1 VVPVVGSAVGLA
13 EGVGAAVSSPVGDAA
28 GLSLGVGAELL
39 GITAAGPLGADE
51 GVDVGLLD
59 GVGVLVAC
67 GDGPAGVGWAGARW
81 EPPPCTAVAA
91 VVLPCRPLKD
101 VPVASSNAVIP
112 TAATAKTVT
121 APARTLR
128 ARSGV
133 PVLGR
138 PPRTVRSAEE
148 TRCPVRRSEL
158 V

>member
-1 VVPVVGSAVGLA
+1 VGAAVGLA
-13 EGVGAAVSSPVGDAA
+13 DGGGAAVSAPVGDAA
-28 GLSLGVGAELL
+28 GLSLGVGAALL
-39 GITAAGPLGADE
+39 GTTAAGPLGADD

-67 GDGPAGVGWAGARW
+67 GDGRAGVGWAGARW
-81 EPPPCTAVAA
+81 VPPPCSAVAA

-101 VPVASSNAVIP
+101 VPVASSKAVIP
-112 TAATAKTVT
+112 TAATANTVS

-133 PVLGR
+133 PAPGR

-148 TRCPVRRSEL
+148 TRWPVRRSEF